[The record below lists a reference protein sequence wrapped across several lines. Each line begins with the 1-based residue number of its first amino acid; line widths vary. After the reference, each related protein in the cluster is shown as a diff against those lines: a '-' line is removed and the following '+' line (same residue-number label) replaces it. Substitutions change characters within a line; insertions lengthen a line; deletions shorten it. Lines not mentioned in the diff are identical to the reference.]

1 MLWLRVKGVFNLIIL
16 DNVTKI
22 YENSAVGIKN
32 VNLKIKEGEFVFI
45 VGNTGSGKSTMLRLL
60 LKEIEP
66 TNGTIVIGDKNITR
80 MSKEKIPYFRRQL
93 GVVFQ
98 DFKLFENKTVF
109 ENVAF
114 AMKVIEEPS
123 KNIRRTVPNVLST
136 MGLESKAR
144 CYPKQLSG
152 GEKQRTAI
160 GRAILNHPSIL
171 LADEPTGNL
180 DPKTSWDIMKVLEEI
195 NSNGTTI
202 IVVTHNQEI
211 VNSMQK
217 RVIQLQDGRVIRD
230 VVKGGYKE

>member
-1 MLWLRVKGVFNLIIL
+1 MIIL

-22 YENSAVGIKN
+22 YENGAVGLKN
-32 VNLKIKEGEFVFI
+32 INIKIKKGEFIFI
-45 VGNTGSGKSTMLRLL
+45 VGNTGSGKSTLIRLL
-60 LKEIEP
+60 LKEIDSSE
-66 TNGTIVIGDKNITR
+66 GTIVIGDKNLNRIG
-80 MSKEKIPYFRRQL
+80 KKQIPHLRRDI

-98 DFKLFENKTVF
+98 DFRLFENKTVY

-114 AMKVIEEPS
+114 AMKVVEEPQ

-136 MGLESKAR
+136 FGIESKAR
-144 CYPKQLSG
+144 CYPRQLSG

-160 GRAILNHPSIL
+160 ARAVLNNPSIL

-180 DPKTSWDIMKVLEEI
+180 DPKTTWDIMKILDEI
-195 NSNGTTI
+195 NKSGTTV

-217 RVIQLQDGRVIRD
+217 RVIQIENGRIIRD
-230 VVKGGYKE
+230 VAKGGYTDEIYIN